1 MALSLVIWATWSGS
15 WPCKMGG
22 KKTRKNNDCLL
33 VIWLSHE
40 RWELVCSVLFF
51 VIWIWCDTRTRL
63 SQIGPRTLFWVG
75 GGWGHALLLLSEMD
89 PPGMSNNIEGHVPCH
104 RSSQRCILDIFLP
117 KFLNY
122 LNRKF
127 LCPGYSMLNGHFI
140 SPQGVEEE
148 NSENF

>member
-33 VIWLSHE
+33 VIWHLMRDGNLFVQFSFLLYGFGVVQGPYYLKLVQ
-40 RWELVCSVLFF
+40 ELCFG
-51 VIWIWCDTRTRL
+51 W
-63 SQIGPRTLFWVG
+63 G